1 MKEHID
7 SAMLSI
13 EEDYKVCLRIIGRY
27 YDYLDTCGLKEFNK
41 FSKYRWSFDRDKA
54 NGYSYVCIRYGN
66 SLLKKCLVKKRPY
79 IEKDDLYKW
88 VENKELV
95 QEALDEAYQFI
106 ITKIN
111 TVKGKIEAI
120 KEAAENYEEKLED
133 ISLDYEKMKVANKK
147 LGEEGLSDEEAESKP
162 PQNRSHQKESHN
174 KT

>member
-7 SAMLSI
+7 SAMLAI

-41 FSKYRWSFDRDKA
+41 YSKYRWSLDRDNKA

-111 TVKGKIEAI
+111 TVKGKIEAM

-133 ISLDYEKMKVANKK
+133 ISEDYEKMKVASKN
-147 LGEEGLSDEEAESKP
+147 LGEEALSDGEAEFKP
-162 PQNRSHQKESHN
+162 PQNRTHHKETN
-174 KT
+174 K